1 MNLGQFLMNRMAEE
15 DKAEKLDKDL
25 LAKCEA
31 HAEKTEQE
39 LKQAVANRSEAEKQ
53 EAKNR

>member
-53 EAKNR
+53 EAQNR